1 MHDDEAFAD
10 EEMEPDPDLN
20 RITNAVIGCAI
31 AVHRELGPGQ
41 LESCY
46 EKALAIEFAFRGI
59 PFERQA
65 PVLLMYRGQ
74 VVGEGRMDFL
84 VERRVVVDLKAVE
97 TIAPVHRVQ
106 MLAYLKMTKHKLG
119 IIINFNVPVLI
130 HGIRRI
136 AN

>member
-1 MHDDEAFAD
+1 MSRDDAFID
-10 EEMEPDPDLN
+10 EDAEPDADLN
-20 RITNAVIGCAI
+20 RITNAIIGAAI

-84 VERRVVVDLKAVE
+84 VERRVVVELKAAE
-97 TIAPVHRVQ
+97 KIASVHVVQ
-106 MLAYLKMTKHKLG
+106 MVAYLKMTKLKLG
-119 IIINFNVPVLI
+119 IIINFNVPALKD
-130 HGIRRI
+130 GIRRV